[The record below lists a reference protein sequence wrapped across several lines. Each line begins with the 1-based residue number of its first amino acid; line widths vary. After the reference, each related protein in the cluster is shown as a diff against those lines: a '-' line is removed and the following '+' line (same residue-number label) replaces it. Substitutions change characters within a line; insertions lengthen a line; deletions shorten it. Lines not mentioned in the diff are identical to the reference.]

1 MRWQRSSIK
10 KKERKKERS
19 CRRACER
26 ESADADGRDSGAD
39 DDDDD
44 GDDDVVTDDEVD
56 LLSPLAP
63 EFLSQ
68 FFGITGKLQSN
79 RSASVKFQIR

>member
-1 MRWQRSSIK
+1 MAAALELKR
-10 KKERKKERS
+10 ERKKERS

-44 GDDDVVTDDEVD
+44 DDGDDVVADDEVD
-56 LLSPLAP
+56 LLSPLAL